1 MRPSG
6 WRLGLTDGKKG
17 LSALTYT
24 VHHRYLMCP
33 RITDSRIA
41 VEKEPKRNDI
51 ADFAV
56 GSVLGITY
64 GPDDTFYW
72 HTDESGDGG
81 YHAGWIMSISMG
93 APATFEY
100 K

>member
-1 MRPSG
+1 
-6 WRLGLTDGKKG
+6 
-17 LSALTYT
+17 
-24 VHHRYLMCP
+24 MCP
-33 RITDSRIA
+33 RITNSRIA
-41 VEKEPKRNDI
+41 VEKEPGRNDI

-81 YHAGWIMSISMG
+81 YHAGSFFVFENPSLT
-93 APATFEY
+93 APSDFGFLGGVFLDPFFHPKERSASLA
-100 K
+100 